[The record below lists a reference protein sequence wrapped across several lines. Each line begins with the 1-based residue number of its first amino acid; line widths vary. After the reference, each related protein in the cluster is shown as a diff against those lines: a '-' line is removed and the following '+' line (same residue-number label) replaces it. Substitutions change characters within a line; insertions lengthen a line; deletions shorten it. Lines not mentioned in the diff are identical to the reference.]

1 MKEYECV
8 LGDSF
13 LKILLDPSKLIVC
26 SLFDFLSAKC
36 LTFRLLQLQSIFL
49 QRGTTFLQR
58 EHHFLQRQP

>member
-8 LGDSF
+8 EGDSF
-13 LKILLDPSKLIVC
+13 LKILDPFKLIVC

-36 LTFRLLQLQSIFL
+36 LTFRLLQRQSIFL